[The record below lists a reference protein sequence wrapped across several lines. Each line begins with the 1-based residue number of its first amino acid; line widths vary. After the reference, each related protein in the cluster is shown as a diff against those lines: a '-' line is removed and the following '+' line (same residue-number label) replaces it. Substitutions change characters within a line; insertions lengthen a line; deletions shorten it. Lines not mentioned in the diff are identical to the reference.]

1 MMPRDHL
8 GIGPTQFARPDFK
21 ASTVDGT
28 LDETCLLIHKPTGNE
43 IERDMQASAI
53 IYVTLS
59 ARALTTD
66 KYFHTVKTAIHIFE
80 YLCIPT
86 DNVGNSAKSLAH
98 ISDLDTSHFAKN
110 FPMCG

>member
-21 ASTVDGT
+21 VSTVDSI
-28 LDETCLLIHKPTGNE
+28 LDETCLLIHKPTRNE
-43 IERDMQASAI
+43 IEHDMQVAAI

-66 KYFHTVKTAIHIFE
+66 K
-80 YLCIPT
+80 
-86 DNVGNSAKSLAH
+86 
-98 ISDLDTSHFAKN
+98 
-110 FPMCG
+110 